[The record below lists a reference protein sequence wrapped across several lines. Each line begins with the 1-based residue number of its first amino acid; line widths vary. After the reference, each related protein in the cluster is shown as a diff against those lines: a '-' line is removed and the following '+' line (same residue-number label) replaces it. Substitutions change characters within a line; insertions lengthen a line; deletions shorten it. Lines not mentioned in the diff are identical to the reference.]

1 MTTPP
6 GGRRVYRRRHR
17 LTHANEFRA
26 VYAAR
31 LKQVRGPLVVF
42 AKENDLCRARLG
54 LSVGRRVGG
63 AVVRNAIKRRLRHAF
78 AELAA
83 RWPEDRPG
91 LDLVIVVRPHAAR
104 RTPAYEAALESAVD
118 RLALTVQGRREKG
131 GGA

>member
-1 MTTPP
+1 MTAPP
-6 GGRRVYRRRHR
+6 GGRPLYRRRHR

-42 AKENDLCRARLG
+42 AMGNTLGHPRLG
-54 LSVGRRVGG
+54 LSVGRRVGP
-63 AVVRNAIKRRLRHAF
+63 AVVRNTIKRRIRAAF

-91 LDLVIVVRPHAAR
+91 LDLVVVVRPHEAR
-104 RTPAYEAALESAVD
+104 PMPAYLEMITSAAD
-118 RLALTVQGRREKG
+118 RLAATAHKR
-131 GGA
+131 GAS